1 MRISAL
7 DGQYRR
13 ESMQAAYLELV
24 GSLGQETTEGAEA
37 AEDSEELELI
47 VAALLDLEE
56 VDGGNAALLV
66 TEASH
71 SPDAAT
77 R

>member
-1 MRISAL
+1 M
-7 DGQYRR
+7 
-13 ESMQAAYLELV
+13 V
-24 GSLGQETTEGAEA
+24 GSLGQEAVDTAPA

-47 VAALLDLEE
+47 VAALLDLDE
-56 VDGGNAALLV
+56 VDGGSAAVLV
-66 TEASH
+66 TEASR